1 MSQAWESF
9 KQGRFGMLGRRDL
22 FRGGIWSAAGS
33 MLGLLGG
40 SAPPASAAPSTGLRV
55 GDDIYQ
61 SIGVRPLINCR
72 GTLTVIGGSLELPE
86 VQAAKH
92 AAANHY
98 AQLDELMEA
107 ISKRLAELTK
117 AEWGIVTSGCAAAM
131 AHATAACVAGANPD
145 LHVRIPDLT
154 GFAKDEVIIPRESRN
169 VYDAAIRS
177 IGVRII
183 QPETAEQFEA
193 AIGPRTAMA
202 YIFAN
207 SRMEQGALTI
217 DDVIRISKAHNVP
230 VLVDA
235 AAEMLSIP
243 SDYLKRGATMVA
255 YSGGKCIRGPQC
267 AGLLLGRKDLVQAAW
282 INSAPHHGYGRA
294 MKVGKEEMIGMLMA
308 VEMWVK
314 RDHQAEWQ
322 KWLGWLDHIAARVSP
337 ISGVETSARREPGDG
352 LSNRSPSLSIQWDS
366 AQLGITGAEVSGL
379 LYNNEPRIALGGG
392 RGRRSRSGGGSP
404 TQTGISITAYM
415 MGEQDYKVVADR
427 VYEVLAAKRQ
437 PQPVQAP
444 RPPAADL
451 SGIWDVE
458 IEYVSG
464 KTVHTLSLDQKEG
477 RVTGM
482 HEGDFVSRDLRG
494 EVDGDKVTL
503 NSWYL
508 EVHGDQLL
516 YNFEGTIAGDKMSGE
531 LDLGE
536 YLKAKWSASRHSSGR
551 G

>member
-1 MSQAWESF
+1 
-9 KQGRFGMLGRRDL
+9 
-22 FRGGIWSAAGS
+22 
-33 MLGLLGG
+33 
-40 SAPPASAAPSTGLRV
+40 LRV
-55 GDDIYQ
+55 GNDIYE

-86 VQAAKH
+86 VRAAKE
-92 AAANHY
+92 AAAGHY

-107 ISKRLAELTK
+107 ISKRLAALTK

-154 GFAKDEVIIPRESRN
+154 GFEKDEVIIPRESRN
-169 VYDAAIRS
+169 VYDSAIRS
-177 IGVRII
+177 VGVRII
-183 QPETAEQFEA
+183 QPETAEEFEA

-207 SRMEQGALTI
+207 SRMEEGPLTT
-217 DDVIRISKAHNVP
+217 DDVIRISNDHNVP

-235 AAEMLSIP
+235 AAEILTTP
-243 SDYLKRGATMVA
+243 STYLERGATMVA

-267 AGLLLGRKDLVQAAW
+267 AGLLLGRKDLVQSAW

-314 RDHQAEWQ
+314 RDHPGEWR
-322 KWLGWLDHIAARVSP
+322 KWLGWLDHIADRVAS
-337 ISGVETSARREPGDG
+337 IDGVETSVRRKPGEG
-352 LSNRSPSLSIQWDS
+352 LSNRSPSLRIQWDS
-366 AQLGITGAEVSGL
+366 EELGITGAEVSEL
-379 LYNNEPRIALGGG
+379 LYNGEPRIALRGG
-392 RGRRSRSGGGSP
+392 RRRRSGAGSA
-404 TQTGISITAYM
+404 TQTGVSITAYM

-427 VYEVLAAKRQ
+427 VFEVLAAKR
-437 PQPVQAP
+437 PPKPSPSRLA
-444 RPPAADL
+444 PAADL

-458 IEYVSG
+458 IEYISG

-477 RVTGM
+477 RITGI
-482 HEGDFVSRDLRG
+482 HEGDFVSRNLRG
-494 EVDGDKVTL
+494 TVEGDKVTL

-516 YNFEGTIAGDKMSGE
+516 YNFSGQIAADKMSGE

-536 YLKAKWSASRHSSGR
+536 YLKAKWTASRHSARR